1 MIQISINLIYL
12 PIILTGR
19 THWAWGL
26 VGLWSCELF
35 TNYCFIDKKYTVLL
49 PPLTQRGSTNS
60 AIQNTVVC
68 LKPSTCNKTQ
78 CTVIDS
84 IQWLQYWDWHMR
96 INSVSVVQ
104 YWKYW
109 GGYGSGVQ
117 SASCDQSLVRFPCS
131 ACRSVLGQDT
141 EPQAAPHVLV
151 GTLHCS
157 HHHQCINL
165 CMNYFKSRWTKV
177 SAKCHKCKNLNLLM
191 PAQCS
196 SIKHCK
202 AGFVPIKKT
211 NLSFKLA
218 LRGIFMCCVKL
229 LKPDVTGLFKHV
241 IVTPSHCL

>member
-12 PIILTGR
+12 PVILA
-19 THWAWGL
+19 WAWGL
-26 VGLWSCELF
+26 VGLWSCERF
-35 TNYCFIDKKYTVLL
+35 TNYCFIDKSILCCFLHWPREVQPTVLYR
-49 PPLTQRGSTNS
+49 TQWCVWNPAP
-60 AIQNTVVC
+60 AI
-68 LKPSTCNKTQ
+68 KP
-78 CTVIDS
+78 S
-84 IQWLQYWDWHMR
+84 IQWLQYLDWHMR

-117 SASCDQSLVRFPCS
+117 SASCDQSLVHFPCS
-131 ACRSVLGQDT
+131 ACGSVLGQDT

-157 HHHQCINL
+157 HHHQCISV